1 MESLKELYKIGV
13 GPSSSHTMGPQ
24 RAALK
29 IKEAYPQA
37 DHFVVSLHGSLA
49 LTGKGHLTDQ
59 IIIDTLGKDKVEIH
73 FVSTALPKHPNGMVF
88 AIYQAD
94 KLLDQ
99 VTVYSVGGGALMYDD
114 HNLQP
119 SKQVYP
125 HRNLSEVLDYCDK
138 KGINLYDYV
147 LEFEGDSFKDY
158 LDEILDTMFKCVEA
172 GLGASG
178 VIPGRLQLKRVAKS
192 IYQQAINTHRSGERD
207 RLLISSYA
215 YAVSEE
221 NACGHRIVTA
231 PTCGA
236 SGVVPAVMYY
246 CFKQLNIPRKEII
259 KALAVAGIF
268 GNVIKTNAT
277 ISGADGGC
285 QAEIGSACAMA
296 AAAYGWILE
305 LNNNL
310 IQYAAEMGLEHN
322 LGLTCDPVGGYVQ
335 IPCIERNGFGAL
347 RAIDATMY
355 AKQLGYLRKN
365 KVSFDAV
372 VRVMKQTG
380 KDLNSAYK
388 ETSLGGLAKE
398 FGFNDGD

>member
-1 MESLKELYKIGV
+1 MESLRELFKIGV

-24 RAALK
+24 RAARQ
-29 IKEAYPQA
+29 IKTAYPEA
-37 DHFVVSLHGSLA
+37 THYEVYLHGSLA
-49 LTGKGHLTDQ
+49 LTGKGHLTDY
-59 IIIDTLGKDKVEIH
+59 IIEETLGKENVKIH
-73 FVSTALPKHPNGMVF
+73 FVSDALEKHPNGMIFEV
-88 AIYQAD
+88 YQED
-94 KLLDQ
+94 KLIDK
-99 VTVYSVGGGALMYDD
+99 VIVYSVGGGTLMYEDSK
-114 HNLQP
+114 LQP
-119 SKQVYP
+119 SSRVYP
-125 HRNLSEVLDYCDK
+125 HENLTEIIDYLESEGINFYQYVLQFEDEDFKAYLFEVLDA
-138 KGINLYDYV
+138 
-147 LEFEGDSFKDY
+147 
-158 LDEILDTMFKCVEA
+158 MFACVES
-172 GLGASG
+172 GLATSG
-178 VIPGRLQLKRVAKS
+178 VIPGKLGLKRVAKAM
-192 IYQQAINTHRSGERD
+192 YQQALNTRRLSERE
-207 RLLISSYA
+207 RLLVSSYA

-221 NACGHRIVTA
+221 NASGHQIVTA

-236 SGVVPAVMYY
+236 SGVLPAVLYY
-246 CFKQLNIPRKEII
+246 CYKQLEIPKKEII

-268 GNVIKTNAT
+268 GNVIKHNAT

-305 LNNNL
+305 LNNSL
-310 IQYAAEMGLEHN
+310 IQYAGEMGLEHN

-347 RAIDATMY
+347 RALDAAMY

-372 VRVMKQTG
+372 VRVMKETG

-398 FGFNDGD
+398 FGFSDGD

>member
-1 MESLKELYKIGV
+1 MIN
-13 GPSSSHTMGPQ
+13 
-24 RAALK
+24 
-29 IKEAYPQA
+29 
-37 DHFVVSLHGSLA
+37 
-49 LTGKGHLTDQ
+49 HLNIA
-59 IIIDTLGKDKVEIH
+59 IIHLNQNLFLLDETLGKDSVKIH
-73 FVSTALPKHPNGMVF
+73 FVNTALPKHPNGMIF
-88 AIYQAD
+88 EIYRENQ
-94 KLLDQ
+94 LLDKI
-99 VTVYSVGGGALMYDD
+99 TVYSVGGGALMYDD
-114 HNLQP
+114 SSLQP

-125 HRNLSEVLDYCDK
+125 HGNLTEILEYCDR
-138 KGINLYDYV
+138 KGINLYDYTIEYEDEHFKAYLFEV
-147 LEFEGDSFKDY
+147 LNA
-158 LDEILDTMFKCVEA
+158 MFACVEA
-172 GLGASG
+172 GLSTTG
-178 VIPGRLQLKRVAKS
+178 VIPGKLGLKRVAKS
-192 IYQQAINTHRSGERD
+192 MYQQAINTRRSGERD
-207 RLLISSYA
+207 RLLVSSYA

-221 NACGHRIVTA
+221 NASGHRIVTA

-236 SGVVPAVMYY
+236 SGVLPAVLYY
-246 CFKQLNIPRKEII
+246 CYKQLEIPRKEII

-310 IQYAAEMGLEHN
+310 IQYAGEMGLEHN

-347 RAIDATMY
+347 RAMDAAMY

-372 VRVMKQTG
+372 VRVMKETG

-398 FGFNDGD
+398 FGFENED

>member
-1 MESLKELYKIGV
+1 MESLRELYKIGV

-24 RAALK
+24 RAAMK
-29 IKEAYPQA
+29 IKETYKDANR
-37 DHFVVSLHGSLA
+37 FVVYLHGSLA
-49 LTGKGHLTDQ
+49 LTGKGHLTDY
-59 IIIDTLGKDKVEIH
+59 IIEETLGKENVEIH
-73 FVSTALPKHPNGMVF
+73 FVSDALEKHPNGMVF
-88 AIYQAD
+88 EIYQDNKQLD
-94 KLLDQ
+94 KII
-99 VTVYSVGGGALMYDD
+99 VYSVGGGTLFYDD
-114 HNLQP
+114 NKITAP
-119 SKQVYP
+119 KEVYP
-125 HRNLSEVLDYCDK
+125 QKNLNEVLDYCDK
-138 KGINLYDYV
+138 KGINLYEYT
-147 LEFEGDSFKDY
+147 LEFEDDDFKAY
-158 LDEILDTMFKCVEA
+158 LFEVLDAMFKCVET
-172 GLGASG
+172 GLSVTGM
-178 VIPGRLQLKRVAKS
+178 IPGRLQLKRVAKS
-192 IYQQAINTHRSGERD
+192 IYQQALNTHRSGERD
-207 RLLISSYA
+207 RLLVSSYV

-221 NACGHRIVTA
+221 NACGHQIVTA

-236 SGVVPAVMYY
+236 SGVLPAVMYY
-246 CFKQLNIPRKEII
+246 CYKQLKVPRKEII

-296 AAAYGWILE
+296 AAGYGWILE
-305 LNNNL
+305 LNNSL

-347 RAIDATMY
+347 RAMDAVIY
-355 AKQLGYLRKN
+355 AKQLGYLREN

-388 ETSLGGLAKE
+388 ETALGGLAKE
-398 FGFNDGD
+398 FGFENGN

>member
-1 MESLKELYKIGV
+1 MESLRELYKIGV

-29 IKEAYPQA
+29 VKETYPQTT
-37 DHFVVSLHGSLA
+37 HFEVYLHGSLA
-49 LTGKGHLTDQ
+49 LTGKGHLTDY
-59 IIIDTLGKDKVEIH
+59 IIEETLGKDSVKIH
-73 FVSTALPKHPNGMVF
+73 FVNTALPKHPNGMIF
-88 AIYQAD
+88 EIYRENQ
-94 KLLDQ
+94 LLDKI
-99 VTVYSVGGGALMYDD
+99 TVYSVGGGALMYDD
-114 HNLQP
+114 SSLQP

-125 HRNLSEVLDYCDK
+125 HGNLTEILEYCDR
-138 KGINLYDYV
+138 KGINLYDYTIEYEDEHFKAYLFEV
-147 LEFEGDSFKDY
+147 LNA
-158 LDEILDTMFKCVEA
+158 MFACVEA
-172 GLGASG
+172 GLSTTG
-178 VIPGRLQLKRVAKS
+178 VIPGKLGLKRVAKS
-192 IYQQAINTHRSGERD
+192 MYQQAINTRRSGERD
-207 RLLISSYA
+207 RLLVSSYA

-221 NACGHRIVTA
+221 NASGHRIVTA

-236 SGVVPAVMYY
+236 SGVLPAVLYY
-246 CFKQLNIPRKEII
+246 CYKQLEIPRKEII

-310 IQYAAEMGLEHN
+310 IQYAGEMGLEHN

-347 RAIDATMY
+347 RAMDAAMY

-372 VRVMKQTG
+372 VRVMKETG

-398 FGFNDGD
+398 FGFENED